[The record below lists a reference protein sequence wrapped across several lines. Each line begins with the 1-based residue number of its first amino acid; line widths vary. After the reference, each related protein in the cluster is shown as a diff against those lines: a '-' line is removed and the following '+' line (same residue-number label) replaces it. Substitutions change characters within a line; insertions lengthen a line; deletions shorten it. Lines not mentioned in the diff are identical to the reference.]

1 MYIIGVAGQAQMG
14 KDTLADKLC
23 VELNKKNKQW
33 SRSAF
38 ANAVKQIFCKSFD
51 VDLEFIE
58 KWKVV
63 SENPP
68 GFDMNVR
75 QALQFIGDGF
85 RKIKSEI
92 WLDVFFIKNNSPT
105 IISDV
110 RYLNEFKRIKKEG
123 GLNIIIGRPDKLN
136 NDPNGSESQIRP
148 YVEWLINKYEKDEKY
163 VINLR
168 NIDWE
173 SVHRTDNLPPP
184 DHIELFDIFVCNC
197 GSIEKLYNSVDNY
210 VVPFCERFV
219 FDYCDSEK

>member
-14 KDTLADKLC
+14 KDTLADRLC

-58 KWKVV
+58 KWKGV

-92 WLDVFFIKNNSPT
+92 WLDVFFIKNNSPDLDT
-105 IISDV
+105 FFKQKDIKYHREELSKVFGSDVISEIIS
-110 RYLNEFKRIKKEG
+110 NERSE
-123 GLNIIIGRPDKLN
+123 KLN
-136 NDPNGSESQIRP
+136 QLGI
-148 YVEWLINKYEKDEKY
+148 
-163 VINLR
+163 
-168 NIDWE
+168 
-173 SVHRTDNLPPP
+173 
-184 DHIELFDIFVCNC
+184 
-197 GSIEKLYNSVDNY
+197 
-210 VVPFCERFV
+210 
-219 FDYCDSEK
+219 